1 MPYNYYEIAI
11 LVFNIKLM
19 IFFTYISYNNNDV
32 TKKQKKW
39 INDDNVNV
47 AISHWIKKFEKENN
61 EGNLKSNTIITE
73 WKILKMTTEF
83 MSTHCP
89 I

>member
-32 TKKQKKW
+32 TKKQKK
-39 INDDNVNV
+39 
-47 AISHWIKKFEKENN
+47 
-61 EGNLKSNTIITE
+61 
-73 WKILKMTTEF
+73 
-83 MSTHCP
+83 
-89 I
+89 